1 LCRLYG
7 YSAATA
13 GRVCGSLLEIRH
25 GLSDWEADF
34 VEDCSK
40 WMGDFTD
47 RQIEKILE
55 IYDREG

>member
-1 LCRLYG
+1 
-7 YSAATA
+7 
-13 GRVCGSLLEIRH
+13 LLEIRH

-40 WMGDFTD
+40 WMGDFT
-47 RQIEKILE
+47 E